1 MPRSEALS
9 RTPCWVWIPVRVLII
24 TVLVTLL
31 SFAIALLLALLGLIW
46 SAKARGISPNLTVA
60 YHRIAFPVATLIGGA
75 ALLWSSVV
83 EVRYYYRAKA
93 LGRLERIS

>member
-1 MPRSEALS
+1 M
-9 RTPCWVWIPVRVLII
+9 I

-31 SFAIALLLALLGLIW
+31 SFAIALLLALLGLIG
-46 SAKARGISPNLTVA
+46 SAKARGISPNLPVA
-60 YHRIAFPVATLIGGA
+60 YHGIAFPIATVIGGVV
-75 ALLWSSVV
+75 LLLSSVV